1 MRSSDHCSIKLRG
14 TVETAVSQKALPT
27 LSDGYHSAA
36 SLLLFQIDPC
46 TGMLWPLCSGS
57 CLLPKDSAGSWFPRM
72 SLCTYKFET
81 EVVILW
87 NAKFYSWE
95 GSFFQTPDPPM
106 VWSIESSIK
115 PNIVNTNWQWLYLG
129 PSAYKASTLLPQISL
144 SLFIFCLRKMDFFF
158 TSEKCWQCGGNNRK
172 EQNGQVSVARNNMS
186 RFLKGSELCFSWKKQ
201 MESNG
206 GFLMKRRFWKSIWL
220 QQ

>member
-1 MRSSDHCSIKLRG
+1 MLPSSKADYRNLSQEHSTIITINEQNNISHWKGKKLSLMRSSDHCSIKLRG

-87 NAKFYSWE
+87 DAKFYSWE
-95 GSFFQTPDPPM
+95 GSFFQTPDAPM

-144 SLFIFCLRKMDFFF
+144 SLFIFCLRKMEFFLLLRSVDSVGE
-158 TSEKCWQCGGNNRK
+158 TIGRNRMDK
-172 EQNGQVSVARNNMS
+172 
-186 RFLKGSELCFSWKKQ
+186 
-201 MESNG
+201 
-206 GFLMKRRFWKSIWL
+206 
-220 QQ
+220 